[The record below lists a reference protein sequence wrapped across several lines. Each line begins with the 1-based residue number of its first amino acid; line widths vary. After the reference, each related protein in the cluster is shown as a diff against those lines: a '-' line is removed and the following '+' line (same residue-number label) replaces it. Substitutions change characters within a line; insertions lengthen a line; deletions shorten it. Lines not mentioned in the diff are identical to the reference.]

1 MFVCVNCCNSWS
13 GPWYFFWLL
22 HSYCSS
28 CRMLVNC
35 YVVCV
40 LILSSHKSGI
50 GASIMINV
58 HRICYSFLL
67 FLLWHSVVSL
77 GFLVL
82 GDV

>member
-1 MFVCVNCCNSWS
+1 
-13 GPWYFFWLL
+13 
-22 HSYCSS
+22 
-28 CRMLVNC
+28 
-35 YVVCV
+35 
-40 LILSSHKSGI
+40 
-50 GASIMINV
+50 MINV